1 MDPSFHL
8 LTVLR
13 LREAAD
19 FDSSDDF
26 LIFFYIILLLF
37 YYDVSNIVK
46 PHVQVIEP
54 GLQLDI
60 EESQTS
66 NKDLAR
72 HLFTLFSALSF
83 SVCCNLM

>member
-1 MDPSFHL
+1 M
-8 LTVLR
+8 
-13 LREAAD
+13 
-19 FDSSDDF
+19 
-26 LIFFYIILLLF
+26 LF

-66 NKDLAR
+66 KDLAR
-72 HLFTLFSALSF
+72 HLFMFFGALSF
-83 SVCCNLM
+83 SVCCNLL